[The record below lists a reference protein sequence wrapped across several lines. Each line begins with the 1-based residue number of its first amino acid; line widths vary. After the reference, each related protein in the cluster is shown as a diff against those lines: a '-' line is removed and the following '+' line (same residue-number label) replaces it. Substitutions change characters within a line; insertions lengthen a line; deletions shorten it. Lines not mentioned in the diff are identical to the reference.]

1 METTIH
7 QTTEQMEQ
15 PVRRNLASTFLRWS
29 GALILVI
36 AALHYMIQGLN
47 ITSEALRFWVMPG
60 FISFLSVCGLLCGY
74 WLKDPKNARIFFG
87 LGTAFVAAQL
97 SQVAA
102 MGRALMIKGQSGEIL
117 LDMWWDL
124 DSLSPLIVGS
134 NILVSGLLAIPV
146 AYAGFTMLARQH
158 RTSLLLGFLM
168 ANIAMVIPTR
178 EPMFITA
185 IIVIGF
191 IILRYRDI
199 RLYQTDRAMHTV
211 SGFSARLLVWVP
223 LLIVIGRSAFY
234 PVSDFQYAVLMGMV
248 SWLMIKEIPRIV
260 GKAEFIP
267 LLQYFGMTLA
277 IAAWFVGAHDVIED
291 FSSNN
296 EIYAAMLP
304 IVGFLFMASFHVQD
318 DSPATRL
325 AAALIAMLTVL
336 CVMLD
341 NQNYISA
348 LMSMGTGIV
357 LSVAGIYV
365 HEKLVVSCGVI
376 SLLGGLM
383 YYMGFLLDMYHAM
396 PWLSAGLLGVA
407 ALLLASWI
415 DKQEV
420 SVKGKI
426 GRAWYTVK
434 TW

>member
-1 METTIH
+1 METTI
-7 QTTEQMEQ
+7 QQ
-15 PVRRNLASTFLRWS
+15 PLQPERRNLASTFLRWS

-60 FISFLSVCGLLCGY
+60 FISFLSACGLVCGY
-74 WLKDPKNARIFFG
+74 WLKDSKNTRIFFG

-102 MGRALMIKGQSGEIL
+102 MARALMIKGQAGEIL

-124 DSLSPLIVGS
+124 DHLSPLIVGT
-134 NILVSGLLAIPV
+134 NILISGLLAVSV

-158 RTSLLLGFLM
+158 RISLLVGFLL
-168 ANIAMVIPTR
+168 ANVAMVLPTR
-178 EPMFITA
+178 EPIVVTA

-191 IILRYRDI
+191 FVLRYRDI
-199 RLYQTDRAMHTV
+199 HSYQSDRAMQTV

-223 LLIVIGRSAFY
+223 LFIVIGRSAFY
-234 PVSDFQYAVLMGMV
+234 PISDLQYAVFMALI

-277 IAAWFVGAHDVIED
+277 IAAWFVGAHDAIQV
-291 FSSNN
+291 FSSRN
-296 EIYAAMLP
+296 EIYAGMLP
-304 IVGFLFMASFHVQD
+304 IVAFLIFTSFHVQD
-318 DSPATRL
+318 DSPATRF

-336 CVMLD
+336 SLMLD
-341 NQNYISA
+341 APDYSAALIS
-348 LMSMGTGIV
+348 MVTGLTLTV
-357 LSVAGIYV
+357 VGLYL
-365 HEKLVVSCGVI
+365 HEKLIVSCGAI
-376 SLLGGLM
+376 SLAGGLL
-383 YYMGFLLDMYHAM
+383 YYMGFLVDMYQAM
-396 PWLSAGLLGVA
+396 PWLSAGLLGVS

-415 DKQEV
+415 DKQEG
-420 SVKGKI
+420 SVRGKI
-426 GRAWYTVK
+426 GIAWQAFK
-434 TW
+434 AW